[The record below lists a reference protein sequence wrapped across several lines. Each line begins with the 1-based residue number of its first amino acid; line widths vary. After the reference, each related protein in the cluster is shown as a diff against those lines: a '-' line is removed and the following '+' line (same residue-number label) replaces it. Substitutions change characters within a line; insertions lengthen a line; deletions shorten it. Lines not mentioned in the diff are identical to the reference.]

1 MADITLSGEMA
12 HLKRSVMRDLLSLT
26 AVPDIVSFAGGL
38 PASEYLPVAQY
49 KECLNRV
56 IERDLSHSMQYSPQY
71 MPLREWIAQDMARRG
86 LHYQPE
92 QVFITNGAQQGLAIL
107 SRLLLDPGSPAV
119 IEKVTFTGIQ
129 QVTVGRGADV
139 RTVPIDLATGVDTD
153 ALEAAF
159 ARTPHPHLAII
170 IPDFHNPLGVSITA
184 DKRERIAELAA
195 RYGVP
200 VIEDDPYSSLRFK
213 GEALLPITAYD
224 EAGYTFYLGSF
235 SKIVAP
241 ALRLGWIVAPL
252 DLMPQITVLR
262 ESLDLE
268 SSILTQK
275 AVYEFVSRGYLT
287 SHLQEFNQA
296 NRKRMEVLVAALEEH
311 LGDMA
316 TWTQPEGGLFIWV
329 SLPEYMDTW
338 QLLPRA
344 VERKVAFVP
353 GGAFA
358 VEGGYQN
365 TMRLNFSN
373 TTPEKI
379 RLGVAQLAEVIH
391 EYEPVVG

>member
-12 HLKRSVMRDLLSLT
+12 YLKRSVMRNLLSLT
-26 AVPDIVSFAGGL
+26 ADPDIISFAGGL
-38 PASEYLPVAQY
+38 PANEFLPVAQY
-49 KECLNRV
+49 KDCLNRV
-56 IERDLSHSMQYSPQY
+56 IERDDFRSMQYSPQY
-71 MPLREWIAQDMARRG
+71 LPLREWIAQDMRRRG
-86 LHYQPE
+86 LRCQPE
-92 QVFITNGAQQGLAIL
+92 QIFITNGAQQGLAIL
-107 SRLLLDPGSPAV
+107 SRLLLDPAKPAV

-139 RTVPIDLATGVDTD
+139 RTVPTDLVTGVDVD

-159 ARTPHPHLAII
+159 AQTPRPRLAII
-170 IPDFHNPLGVSITA
+170 IPDFHNPLGVSVTA
-184 DKRERIAELAA
+184 DKRQRIAELAA

-213 GEALLPITAYD
+213 GETLLPISAYD
-224 EAGYTFYLGSF
+224 EDGFTFYLGSF
-235 SKIVAP
+235 SKIIAP

-252 DLMPQITVLR
+252 DLIPQITVLR

-275 AVYEFVSRGYLT
+275 AVYEFLSQGYLT
-287 SHLQEFNQA
+287 NHLQEFNRS
-296 NRKRMEVLVAALEEH
+296 NGERMEVLVAALDEY
-311 LGDMA
+311 LGGMA

-329 SLPEYMDTW
+329 TLPDFMDTW
-338 QLLPRA
+338 QILPRA
-344 VERKVAFVP
+344 IERKVAFVP

-358 VEGGYQN
+358 VEGGDQN

-373 TTPEKI
+373 TTPDNI
-379 RLGVAQLAEVIH
+379 RRGIAQLAEVIH
-391 EYEPVVG
+391 EYEPVIS